1 MVSMEIK
8 NNGYIA
14 YITNDIIYL
23 PISMVVAVF
32 IIGFIVKR
40 YLKRKMKHE
49 TNLKNSTLEDNR
61 NHQY

>member
-1 MVSMEIK
+1 M
-8 NNGYIA
+8 
-14 YITNDIIYL
+14 DILLILLMTLFIL

-40 YLKRKMKHE
+40 YLKKKMKHE
-49 TNLKNSTLEDNR
+49 TNLKNSTLESNR